1 MCGDGHARRLTAAVN
16 QINSGRAGLRQC
28 HLPVQRQGTA
38 GGIDG
43 QDTSAGHGPGIVVIT
58 DFNDVTGCVP
68 QPLRPEREIH
78 RLRFQQFGLYHP
90 QPGTVGLTAAGTAE
104 RVHLQQVAS
113 VAQYGFRV
121 FHQFRG
127 GLPAVLR
134 VGVIHLHCRVP
145 VLQGTEAVAETH
157 AVIIHHHIA
166 VGVRPH
172 HIRRTVLNER
182 QRLAV
187 PYRHTA
193 HRRAEITENVPRL
206 TLLCQVRIK
215 GHPRLGPPET
225 IRDRLVAVLP
235 DGIQR
240 PLVHI
245 RRPQTFSHA
254 VARVSQHVPQTP
266 GRVVAV
272 CRFQA
277 AVPDTTV
284 RAFFRVIV

>member
-1 MCGDGHARRLTAAVN
+1 MCGDVHTHRLTAAVN
-16 QINSGRAGLRQC
+16 QVHRGGTCLRQG
-28 HLPVQRQGTA
+28 HLTVQCQGAA
-38 GGIDG
+38 GGING
-43 QDTSAGHGPGIVVIT
+43 QDTSAGQGPGIVVIT

-78 RLRFQQFGLYHP
+78 RLRFQQSGLYHP
-90 QPGTVGLTAAGTAE
+90 QSGTVGLTAAGTAE

-134 VGVIHLHCRVP
+134 VGVIHLHRRVP
-145 VLQGTEAVAETH
+145 VLQGTEAVAEPH

-172 HIRRTVLNER
+172 HIRRAVLNER
-182 QRLAV
+182 QRLAA

-206 TLLCQVRIK
+206 TLL
-215 GHPRLGPPET
+215 
-225 IRDRLVAVLP
+225 
-235 DGIQR
+235 
-240 PLVHI
+240 
-245 RRPQTFSHA
+245 
-254 VARVSQHVPQTP
+254 
-266 GRVVAV
+266 
-272 CRFQA
+272 
-277 AVPDTTV
+277 
-284 RAFFRVIV
+284 